1 MRSNTTESTSFSWE
15 IKGNPPFLWINHG
28 KSWQIL
34 CKQAIFIAIF
44 HSSVRVLEASPSKQ
58 ADISHPGIHN
68 VGTKGK
74 KKQLASH
81 IGKSSNADF
90 PTNGLMTV
98 PVCESKRRYR
108 VSRMRVSAREDTP
121 AKHELRTQVKMSIRM
136 LSFLKHA
143 SYIQSSNMLSP
154 HISVRVCSLP
164 HFRMH
169 C

>member
-1 MRSNTTESTSFSWE
+1 
-15 IKGNPPFLWINHG
+15 
-28 KSWQIL
+28 
-34 CKQAIFIAIF
+34 
-44 HSSVRVLEASPSKQ
+44 
-58 ADISHPGIHN
+58 
-68 VGTKGK
+68 
-74 KKQLASH
+74 LASH

-90 PTNGLMTV
+90 PTNGLMTA

-108 VSRMRVSAREDTP
+108 VSSMRVSAREDTP
-121 AKHELRTQVKMSIRM
+121 AKHELRAQVKMSIRM

-154 HISVRVCSLP
+154 HISVRVYSLP